1 MDFIDEVIDQIRK
14 ETSIGGNRK
23 ERIANALQLLR
34 DNSNNFKEPATV
46 SRGKLSMRTDGENLY
61 FTDSQNKEQ
70 EIILSDE
77 FRASVNTGITGTA
90 ELNTV
95 PSSTKY
101 ERWKIDMPGDY
112 PNFIEKDV
120 NGNNVPISISP
131 KEFEENEITLSVT
144 NGIAKKELSKKKD
157 PKTPKW
163 DKDTQ
168 YSNDKQVTFSGRIW
182 ESNSITKG
190 DVPGVSDKWNEVV
203 GSKYTTPVDIYAIS
217 RYIRADGGFGG
228 FDAYIGSDKVILRKG
243 EKISA
248 KLVGEYIGNIALGV
262 WSLDGIFQPSQ
273 SMFFKDN
280 SNINEYS
287 YTATGDCLVAVC
299 TLRSGGIPIGGAEIG
314 SFVITNLDI
323 NNDRSSNAVAGY
335 SEFKKLKDNST
346 LSVLNKSIFKGIG
359 YFTPEG
365 QLSGYLPHLR
375 FTDLFKLKA
384 GDQIECL
391 SDIQGILIFELDK
404 KTVKSVPS
412 PISVDSEPIRKLF
425 TYTANAECY
434 AVFQSGLA
442 EGIPVADVK
451 MMSSYFLTPNDI
463 DNISSVNNVAS
474 YKSVKQLLDNNKTSN
489 YSVSFLRNVGYND
502 GQGINPSV
510 PDWRYSNLI
519 FVPKGSSISA
529 YLGTEKY
536 DPNPLGEQVNV
547 LIRVYNSDGVTLKT
561 VVRGNFLGMGTVGYV
576 TEEDCYI
583 GFNSFYSS
591 AMPSITINEG
601 KIYATPKDIT
611 GGSGG
616 GVGKFIPNITENN
629 PKQLIKIALTTTDP
643 IPEAKGTLMKGSG
656 TIEIDNVKYDLF
668 MTYEVQGSSSA
679 AYPEKNWT
687 IALYSDAGF
696 TTSKKIRL
704 ANLLPYSK
712 YVLKVNYIDPTHVR
726 NIGALRIWEQ
736 MIQTRSGFPKRE
748 TDFALVRKQHPENME
763 TGALGHVEGYPA
775 ILTINGVFY
784 GIGTFNI
791 GKDNDNY
798 DLLKDDQTH
807 IQIELANAVD
817 FHQMNNIE
825 VRVPKTVTALTNANI
840 QKFATMAAKTGTEFS
855 AAARQMLWS
864 PNVVDFYLA
873 LEFFQLIDCVSR
885 NTHIMSYNSFD
896 KVLFTPYDWDSWAAD
911 VFGNPSANPEASV
924 WDTAVNVP
932 DNTIIFWRDKV
943 GTEYRQEILNRYA
956 YLRSCGVFS
965 LDNFYDVTRNLTLKF
980 ERSNYEKDVTKWNK
994 MRDNTIQLLYN
1005 YMDRRI
1011 KYLDI
1016 RFGYI
1021 KN

>member
-1 MDFIDEVIDQIRK
+1 MKRPRNTLKTYFQKGKKPTEEQFGDLLDSYTHKDDSISIDNVDALRTSLDSKLDKGAESSLIAAFDEKVKQAEDANKAYLGIAEQSSVAPEFGSFWYKVETGNITTFPSLIDSASNPISTVADDF
-14 ETSIGGNRK
+14 
-23 ERIANALQLLR
+23 
-34 DNSNNFKEPATV
+34 
-46 SRGKLSMRTDGENLY
+46 
-61 FTDSQNKEQ
+61 
-70 EIILSDE
+70 
-77 FRASVNTGITGTA
+77 
-90 ELNTV
+90 
-95 PSSTKY
+95 
-101 ERWKIDMPGDY
+101 
-112 PNFIEKDV
+112 EKD
-120 NGNNVPISISP
+120 GAY
-131 KEFEENEITLSVT
+131 FDVT
-144 NGIAKKELSKKKD
+144 IEVKNRIAKKVKSKRDSSKA
-157 PKTPKW
+157 PKW
-163 DKDTQ
+163 NKTVQYTKGTQ
-168 YSNDKQVTFSGRIW
+168 VIYSGRLW
-182 ESNSITKG
+182 ESNNITTG
-190 DVPGVSDKWNEVV
+190 DLPGVSDRWDEVI

-217 RYIRADGGFGG
+217 RYIRADGEFGG
-228 FDAYIGSDKVILRKG
+228 FDAYIGSDKVMLKQG
-243 EKISA
+243 ERISA

-280 SNINEYS
+280 ANVHEYN

-299 TLRSGGIPIGGAEIG
+299 TLRSGGTPIGGAEIG
-314 SFVITNLDI
+314 YFGITNLDI
-323 NNDRSSNAVAGY
+323 NNERSSNGVAGY
-335 SEFKKLKDNST
+335 SEFKKFKDNKT
-346 LSVLNKSIFKGIG
+346 LAVLDSSIFKGIG

-365 QLSGYLPHLR
+365 QLSGYYPQLR
-375 FTDLFKLKA
+375 FTDLFKLKS
-384 GDQIECL
+384 GDHVECL
-391 SDIQGILIFELDK
+391 SSIQGIIVFELDK
-404 KTVKSVPS
+404 KTVRNVPS
-412 PISVDSEPIRKLF
+412 PINVDGEPERKLF
-425 TYTANAECY
+425 SYTADAECY
-434 AVFQSGLA
+434 VVFQSGL
-442 EGIPVADVK
+442 VNDVPSASVK
-451 MMSSYFLTPNDI
+451 VMSNYYTTPHDI
-463 DNISSVNNVAS
+463 NNISSSNAVAS
-474 YKSVKQLLDNNKTSN
+474 YKEVKQLLDNNKISN

-502 GQGINPSV
+502 GQGVNPSV

-536 DPNPLGEQVNV
+536 DPDPNGEQVNV
-547 LIRVYNSDGVTLKT
+547 LIRVYNTDGVTLKT
-561 VVRGNFLGMGTVGYV
+561 VIRGNFLGMGNVGYV
-576 TEEDCYI
+576 TDSDCYI

-591 AMPSITINEG
+591 AMPYITINEG
-601 KIYATPKDIT
+601 KIYATPKDIS

-656 TIEIDNVKYDLF
+656 TIEIDAVKYELF

-687 IALYSDAGF
+687 ISLYSDAGF

-736 MIQTRSGFPKRE
+736 MIQTRPGFPKRE
-748 TDFALVRKQHPENME
+748 TDFALVGKQHPENME

-775 ILTINGVFY
+775 ILTINGEFY

-791 GKDNDNY
+791 GKENDNY

-825 VRVPKTVTALTNANI
+825 IRVPKTVTALTNANI

-911 VFGNPSANPEASV
+911 VFGNPSSNPEASV

-943 GTEYRQEILNRYA
+943 GTEYRQEIINRYA

-965 LDNFYDVTRNLTLKF
+965 LDNFYEVTRNLTLKF
-980 ERSNYEKDVTKWNK
+980 ERSNYEKDVIKWNK

-1005 YMDRRI
+1005 YVDRRI

-1016 RFGYI
+1016 RFGYV
-1021 KN
+1021 N